1 MTQKNRHILAFIVGI
16 LLTILMRWLQ
26 PKISASI
33 VGELAQDGAMHSTM
47 AMTSIVVAQI
57 LTLLPG
63 FIVGWIA
70 CTYGTGLAFIA
81 VFVGTLFATL
91 IFGGMQDPAYLNR
104 LLSNRL
110 SWEIGRGI
118 GDGLVAAA
126 AGAAGQLLGAR
137 MSSKGQRS
145 TSSTPK

>member
-26 PKISASI
+26 PRISASI

-47 AMTSIVVAQI
+47 AMTSIVVAQV

-70 CTYGTGLAFIA
+70 CTYGMGLAFIA

-126 AGAAGQLLGAR
+126 AGAAGQLLSAR
-137 MSSKGQRS
+137 ISSNRARRF
-145 TSSTPK
+145 